1 MSLANNWDGNQV
13 LASLARDDAVRVT
26 QCLSPVRL
34 ELRQRLEVADRP
46 ITKVYFPL
54 RGIVSVVTVSSNRR
68 HESEIGLIG
77 YEGMTGSAIVLGAR
91 TSPSN
96 AFVRMEGDGL
106 CLGAGDL
113 IRLLDE
119 SLSLRCALLRYI
131 HVFAVQTAQTALANA
146 RGNITNRLARCLL
159 MVHDRAADDELRLTH
174 EFLSIMLDVRR
185 AGVSVALNDLDSRG
199 LISTTRKSI
208 LIKSRAGL
216 ELAADGLYGVAE
228 RELAR
233 LVVTPPAANGGE
245 GASTLGLGLEA

>member
-1 MSLANNWDGNQV
+1 M
-13 LASLARDDAVRVT
+13 T

-34 ELRQRLEVADRP
+34 ELRQRLEVAHRP

-54 RGIVSVVTVSSNRR
+54 RGIVSNRR

-77 YEGMTGSAIVLGAR
+77 YEGMTGSAMVLGAK

-131 HVFAVQTAQTALANA
+131 HVSVQTAQTALANS
-146 RGNITNRLARCLL
+146 RGNITNRLPRCLL
-159 MVHDRAADDELRLTH
+159 MVHDRAAGHELRLTH
-174 EFLSIMLDVRR
+174 EFFRSCWMSDGR
-185 AGVSVALNDLDSRG
+185 AWVLPQMTWTRGV
-199 LISTTRKSI
+199 
-208 LIKSRAGL
+208 
-216 ELAADGLYGVAE
+216 
-228 RELAR
+228 
-233 LVVTPPAANGGE
+233 
-245 GASTLGLGLEA
+245 